1 MNSYFLNFNNFPNTK
16 LIKDMRAFAKKE
28 KVPIIQ
34 DEGLAFLLFLIKIKK
49 IKRILEIGTA
59 IAFST
64 INMAMMDDNIE
75 IDSIER
81 NEEMYS
87 EALKNVK
94 KAKMTERIHLHF
106 GDALYIDTTNFIKDY
121 DLIFIDA
128 AKAQYIKFFTIYE
141 KFLSKDGI
149 IFTDNLLFHGLVNN
163 VEKIESK
170 NLRSLVLKI
179 ENYNE
184 WLSSNKEYETR
195 FFSLG
200 DGIAVSVKK

>member
-16 LIKDMRAFAKKE
+16 LIKDMRVYASKE

-34 DEGLAFLLFLIKIKK
+34 DEGLAFLLFLIKVKK
-49 IKRILEIGTA
+49 VKRILEIGTA
-59 IAFST
+59 IGFSA
-64 INMAMMDDNIE
+64 INMAMMNEDIE
-75 IDSIER
+75 IDTIER
-81 NEEMYS
+81 NEEMYN
-87 EALKNVK
+87 EAVKNVK

-106 GDALYIDTTNFIKDY
+106 GDALDIDTTDFIKEY

-128 AKAQYIKFFTIYE
+128 AKAQYIKFFTRYE
-141 KFLSKDGI
+141 KYLASDGL
-149 IFTDNLLFHGLVNN
+149 IFTDNLLFHGLVNHT
-163 VEKIESK
+163 EKIESK

-184 WLSSNKEYETR
+184 WLANNKDYETS